1 MKNSAPARD
10 LWLDLEAAFD
20 SVIEDG
26 CSYEFHQAAAAM
38 LRVLA
43 IRYDIY
49 RPDDVIIWLSDEAN
63 KAAAAK
69 SRPD

>member
-1 MKNSAPARD
+1 MKNSAHARD

-49 RPDDVIIWLSDEAN
+49 RPDNVIVWLSDEAN